1 MRSINVEESV
11 ENDNIS
17 AFSTYDAM
25 GDISLKAL
33 LKSILETHEKY
44 LHAYTVRQGNV
55 INSVTL

>member
-1 MRSINVEESV
+1 MEESI

-17 AFSTYDAM
+17 AFNTYAAM
-25 GDISLKAL
+25 SDISLKAL